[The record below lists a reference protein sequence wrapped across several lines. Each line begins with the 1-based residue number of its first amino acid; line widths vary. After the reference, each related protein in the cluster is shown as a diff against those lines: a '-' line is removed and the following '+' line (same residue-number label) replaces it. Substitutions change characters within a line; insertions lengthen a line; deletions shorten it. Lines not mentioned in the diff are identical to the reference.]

1 MSLAPDSWR
10 EVFALETPLLE
21 LLARGTVLYFAIV
34 IFLRFMPRRTGGEIA
49 VMDLVFVVLIA
60 EAAAH
65 ALGDYDA
72 IADALVLIAT
82 LMTWNYLLNFVS
94 FRSRFVER
102 LITPP
107 PLQVVRNGELLWRNM
122 RRELLT
128 REELMDQ
135 LRHEGIDD
143 LAKVKTAYVEPE
155 GKLTFICA

>member
-1 MSLAPDSWR
+1 M
-10 EVFALETPLLE
+10 
-21 LLARGTVLYFAIV
+21 
-34 IFLRFMPRRTGGEIA
+34 
-49 VMDLVFVVLIA
+49 
-60 EAAAH
+60 
-65 ALGDYDA
+65 
-72 IADALVLIAT
+72 
-82 LMTWNYLLNFVS
+82 S

-155 GKLTFICA
+155 GKLTFICAR